1 MHVQIRPLPVPPDP
15 NECMDAGRTL
25 TLIKANGRQTS
36 RTIGKSWKGTE
47 EDPVAN
53 TNSPVLVTYV
63 NFPEP
68 QHLRS
73 EEALRLMGFPPRY
86 NRAEGITEKD
96 SLILTGQSYDSNVTD
111 YFALYWRLELMA
123 SADVKRY
130 LQDDK
135 EDNVNTEALVGYV
148 QLSLAVLFLFIDMP
162 SLTAPFLLLTNRE
175 RERLWPAS
183 PKNTA

>member
-1 MHVQIRPLPVPPDP
+1 MHPAEADEENAQTTTIFQIRRASQD
-15 NECMDAGRTL
+15 NDAGRTL

-47 EDPVAN
+47 ENPVAN
-53 TNSPVLVTYV
+53 TNSPVLVTDV
-63 NFPEP
+63 NSSEP

-73 EEALRLMGFPPRY
+73 GEALRLMGLPSQY

-123 SADVKRY
+123 RADVKRY

-135 EDNVNTEALVGYV
+135 EDNVNIEALVGCV
-148 QLSLAVLFLFIDMP
+148 HLSLAVLFQFIV
-162 SLTAPFLLLTNRE
+162 S
-175 RERLWPAS
+175 
-183 PKNTA
+183 